1 MPATQAADFTT
12 ADARAIFEGAINKPG
27 ISAEQSDN
35 ARLLCEYFCNPA
47 FRKAMQDEV
56 ARINGA

>member
-1 MPATQAADFTT
+1 MPATPTEFTT
-12 ADARAIFEGAINKPG
+12 ADARAIFESAINRPG
-27 ISAEQSDN
+27 ASVEQSDN

-47 FRKAMQDEV
+47 FRKAMQDAV

>member
-1 MPATQAADFTT
+1 MLATQAADFTA
-12 ADARAIFEGAINKPG
+12 ADARAIFETAIANATT
-27 ISAEQSDN
+27 SEQADN

-47 FRKAMQDEV
+47 FRKAMQNEV